1 MKTSNISGHFIAG
14 AIVTG
19 VLFCGHALYF
29 KTVEVVLADF
39 LLFILLMLSW
49 GYLIKRIDSR
59 IKSQSQADLLQQQ
72 TESTLINE
80 SNAFHAQLG
89 KEISNQINQ
98 ANTELGNTQA
108 ILSDAI
114 AKLVKNF
121 TAMAEEVHAQQAL
134 SLFISGAE
142 GINNGQ
148 NSKKKFEHFVLDT
161 QHALNEFVESTV
173 QNSARSMELVEKM
186 DEMSAQ
192 VEGILGL
199 VNEVGSIAKQ
209 TNLLALNAAI
219 EAARAGEAGRGFA
232 VVADEVRNL
241 SDKTNKFS
249 SQIRGLVDA
258 VNKSL
263 VEAEDSISK
272 LATKDMS
279 YVMDSKKHVEAMM
292 VDIAELNKTIEKN
305 GVELNQISTR
315 VEQNV
320 AVAVSTLQFQDM
332 SSQLIGHAQLRL
344 AALREVVN
352 ELGKNMD
359 QLSSQE
365 YLEQLAAY
373 NRSLNQH
380 VITLDEK
387 KTNPVA
393 QSNFNTGDIELF

>member
-1 MKTSNISGHFIAG
+1 MKNSSISGNFISG
-14 AIVTG
+14 AIFSA

-29 KTVEVVLADF
+29 NNAGVLWADA
-39 LLFILLMLSW
+39 LLFIFMVPGWGLLMRRV
-49 GYLIKRIDSR
+49 GVATEFHN
-59 IKSQSQADLLQQQ
+59 QADLSAQQG
-72 TESTLINE
+72 ESKLIQE

-89 KEISNQINQ
+89 KEVSNQINL
-98 ANTELGNTQA
+98 ANTELSNTQA

-114 AKLVKNF
+114 AKLVENF

-142 GINNGQ
+142 GDENGQ
-148 NSKKKFEHFVLDT
+148 SSKIKFEHFVLDT
-161 QHALNEFVESTV
+161 QQALNEFVESTV
-173 QNSARSMELVEKM
+173 QNSARAMELVEKM
-186 DEMSAQ
+186 DGMSAQ

-249 SQIRGLVDA
+249 SQIRGLVDG

-263 VEAEDSISK
+263 VDAEDSISK
-272 LATKDMS
+272 LATKDMT

-292 VDIAELNKTIEKN
+292 GDIAELNKTIEKN
-305 GVELNQISTR
+305 GVELGRISSR

-332 SSQLIGHAQLRL
+332 SSQLIGHAQMRL
-344 AALREVVN
+344 AAMQNVVN
-352 ELGKNMD
+352 EFGKGSERI
-359 QLSSQE
+359 SSQE
-365 YLEQLAAY
+365 YLELLAAY
-373 NRSLNQH
+373 NRSLNQY
-380 VITLDEK
+380 VITLEEK
-387 KTNPVA
+387 KSNPVT
-393 QSNFNTGDIELF
+393 QSNFNTGDVELF